1 MVYQSDLSIRINLMF
16 PYDNPYPET
25 LSNMYITHKFKEIS
39 TYWEK
44 IKYIFTK
51 QDILTDKYFTMN
63 VFLGININKNNNYTY
78 ILSIVYYYDNYTF
91 NILSQIFFF
100 CILEMKNYISTSQ
113 VNPIVN
119 KEITQLNKRERSKH
133 SETFSKHSIGQSY
146 VIQQFKKV
154 SYFSIDL
161 WMKSVYIQWYLIV
174 NSMYAL
180 GVSYNDL
187 QVTQNT
193 TTTTITITI

>member
-51 QDILTDKYFTMN
+51 KDILTDKYFTMN

-78 ILSIVYYYDNYTF
+78 ILSIVYYYNNYTF

-119 KEITQLNKRERSKH
+119 KEITQLNERERSKH

-146 VIQQFKKV
+146 VIQQFKNV

-180 GVSYNDL
+180 GVSYNEL
-187 QVTQNT
+187 QVT
-193 TTTTITITI
+193 TTTTTTTT